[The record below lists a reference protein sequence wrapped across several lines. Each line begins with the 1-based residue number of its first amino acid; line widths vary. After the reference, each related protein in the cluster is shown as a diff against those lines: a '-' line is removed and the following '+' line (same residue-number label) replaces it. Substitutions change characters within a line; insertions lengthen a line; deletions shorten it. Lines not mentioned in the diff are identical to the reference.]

1 MEGAA
6 ARPGGRARRGPA
18 LGLGRAAVSRLA
30 KRALVQDKKALRAEL
45 ERFAQLPRLTRL
57 IVAHEKVASGPDAKA
72 ALLRAAEYL

>member
-1 MEGAA
+1 
-6 ARPGGRARRGPA
+6 
-18 LGLGRAAVSRLA
+18 
-30 KRALVQDKKALRAEL
+30 VQDKKALRAEL